1 MLKKYEDYKETQI
14 SYLGSLPSHWNI
26 LPLRSILFERKEKNI
41 GKKNNE
47 ILSVMANRGVILYSE
62 KGNVGNKASDNI
74 ERYNVVYEDDIVLNC
89 MNVIIGSVGRSPYN
103 GVLSP
108 VYYVLVN
115 RNTQTYNTRY
125 YDYVFKLKPL
135 QSELKKYGKGI
146 LAHRMRISMDSLK
159 SLNLPCP
166 PIEEQNQVVK
176 YLDWKLSKIN
186 KLIRAKKRL
195 IYLMN
200 EQKQAIINQA
210 VTMGLNPDSALKD
223 SDIELFDKIPSNWK
237 LLRLGQCIKKIEQ
250 GWSPTASEGE
260 LDRDQWAV
268 LSLSSIS
275 KGIFY
280 PEAIKPID
288 TNSAVP
294 SVLEIAEGDLLLTR
308 SNTRELVGD
317 TCIVRNPRPKTIICD
332 LIYRLSLYEDIALPE
347 YISYFLLSSY
357 GRQQIEQ
364 DARGSSGT
372 MPKISHKHIRSWIIP
387 LPPVSEQKSLIVY
400 INNKI
405 DPLINAIETTKL
417 SVEAIQ
423 EYRTR
428 LISDVVTGKV
438 DVRDIE
444 IPEYEADSDETID
457 DEIDDNLV
465 LDEEDGEMVVE

>member
-186 KLIRAKKRL
+186 KLIRAKKKQIAL
-195 IYLMN
+195 LN
-200 EQKQAIINQA
+200 EQKQVIIHNA
-210 VTMGLNPDSALKD
+210 VTKGVDPNVPMKD
-223 SDIELFDKIPSNWK
+223 SGIEWIGQIPQEWVVNRLKTQISLSTSKKNRDNEFYIGMENIQSWTGKYVSTTEIDSEGICNIFENNNILFGKLRPYLAKVYLTENNGVCSSEFLVLKNFNGILRYMFYILLSYKFIDLVNSSTYGAKMPRANWDFIGNCSIPIPSLEEQNKIASYLDDKCYKIENLKAKIQNEIEL
-237 LLRLGQCIKKIEQ
+237 
-250 GWSPTASEGE
+250 
-260 LDRDQWAV
+260 
-268 LSLSSIS
+268 
-275 KGIFY
+275 
-280 PEAIKPID
+280 
-288 TNSAVP
+288 
-294 SVLEIAEGDLLLTR
+294 
-308 SNTRELVGD
+308 
-317 TCIVRNPRPKTIICD
+317 
-332 LIYRLSLYEDIALPE
+332 LY
-347 YISYFLLSSY
+347 
-357 GRQQIEQ
+357 
-364 DARGSSGT
+364 
-372 MPKISHKHIRSWIIP
+372 
-387 LPPVSEQKSLIVY
+387 
-400 INNKI
+400 
-405 DPLINAIETTKL
+405 
-417 SVEAIQ
+417 

-465 LDEEDGEMVVE
+465 LDEEDGEMEVE